1 MSRTDRQPGL
11 SQSVEALG
19 ELIARSRRIVPFTG
33 AGISTECGIPDFR
46 SPGGIWTRHR
56 PIPYDEFVASQ
67 EARNESWKRR
77 FAMAPVFAAAKP
89 GRGHRALAAL
99 YKAGKVPGVITQ
111 NIDNLHQH
119 SGVAAND
126 VVELHGNSTYARC
139 IDCGKRYEITWVKE
153 RFDESG
159 GIAPSCTACEGPIK
173 TATISFGEAMP
184 ELAMQRATELA
195 SDCDMLVAIGSS
207 LVVWPAA
214 GFPLLAKRHGAK
226 LVIINREPTEQDEF
240 ADLVI
245 NQDIGETLSPF
256 VGN

>member
-1 MSRTDRQPGL
+1 MSRINKKPNL

-19 ELIARSRRIVPFTG
+19 ELFARSLRIVPFTG

-56 PIPYDEFVASQ
+56 PIPYDEFVSSQ
-67 EARNESWKRR
+67 EARNEPWKRR

-99 YKAGKVPGVITQ
+99 YKAGKIPGVITQ

-153 RFDESG
+153 QFETSG
-159 GIAPSCTACEGPIK
+159 G
-173 TATISFGEAMP
+173 
-184 ELAMQRATELA
+184 
-195 SDCDMLVAIGSS
+195 VA
-207 LVVWPAA
+207 
-214 GFPLLAKRHGAK
+214 
-226 LVIINREPTEQDEF
+226 
-240 ADLVI
+240 
-245 NQDIGETLSPF
+245 
-256 VGN
+256 